1 MAQKGEGRGWGR
13 EEERNEK
20 GREGRVLPAFAAH
33 EPVDSTFA
41 EWIRFSMEVT
51 ALQCD
56 GT

>member
-1 MAQKGEGRGWGR
+1 MTQKGEGRGWGR